1 MNHQKKTLVFGLII
15 FLTFSVILIFSQ
27 NATAD
32 VKAKTDE
39 LLGQIQTYEFGQSR
53 EPLTALADLVRS
65 SIDFREDKKLIEK
78 GMLAFLKTDAT
89 FSGKQFICKQLS
101 IIGTEEAVPTLAPML
116 LKKET
121 SDIARYALERIAG
134 NRVDKALRK
143 ALSKSKKNMKVGI
156 INTLGQRKDERSV
169 KAFGKLVYDSNVTIA
184 TAAAAALGKI
194 ANAKASE
201 TLAEAKDKTKG
212 SVKSIVLDSYLM
224 CADLFNANENQ
235 AKALE
240 IYRQLFAQGYSMP
253 IRSAALRGLIIASG
267 DKGGDI
273 IVKILKT
280 ENEKIKTTAIGM
292 VRELPSSQKADKI
305 AAELANLSVT
315 NKIQLLAAL
324 ADRGDNS
331 VHDDVVKATKNE
343 NNEVRIAA
351 TKALA
356 RLGSEADIDLL
367 TKMAAKSDLTKKE
380 TARETLALLS
390 GTKVDETIV
399 AKIADAEPEIQV
411 ELIQSV
417 GSRNISSA
425 VDVLLKTAVSENR
438 KVRLES
444 IKSLELVGTPK
455 DLDNLVDLLLNVQT
469 NVERRRAEKT
479 IVAVAHKIEKQDEQ
493 AAVVLKKL
501 PSVKNVENRS
511 SLLRVLGNIGDSN
524 GLPVLQKAL
533 KDKNEDIQ
541 KASIQALSDWPTP
554 EPLEDL
560 LVVAKSSKNEVHQVL
575 ALRGHIRLLGLPSE
589 RTNDETI
596 QLYKTAMKLAQNA
609 GEKRMVLSGISNI
622 RTVNALNSVAN
633 FLTDTEL
640 KNEAEVAVVRI
651 ARHTRGNFPQ
661 ETKAVLL
668 KVVDSKNSEVSNDA
682 RRFLKEIEK

>member
-668 KVVDSKNSEVSNDA
+668 KVVDSKNSEVSTDA